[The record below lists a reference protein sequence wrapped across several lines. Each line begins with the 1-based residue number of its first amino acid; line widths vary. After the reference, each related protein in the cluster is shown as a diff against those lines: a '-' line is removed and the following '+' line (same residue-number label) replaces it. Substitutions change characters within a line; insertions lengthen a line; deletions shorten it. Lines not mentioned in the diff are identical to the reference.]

1 MKNDFTVTVQEK
13 IQNSSSALQSAD
25 VRYKPPVAQLL
36 RLSHRGE
43 QEGTLSAIIDY

>member
-25 VRYKPPVAQLL
+25 VRYKPSRGPTAQAVSQGRARRNLV
-36 RLSHRGE
+36 S
-43 QEGTLSAIIDY
+43 YY